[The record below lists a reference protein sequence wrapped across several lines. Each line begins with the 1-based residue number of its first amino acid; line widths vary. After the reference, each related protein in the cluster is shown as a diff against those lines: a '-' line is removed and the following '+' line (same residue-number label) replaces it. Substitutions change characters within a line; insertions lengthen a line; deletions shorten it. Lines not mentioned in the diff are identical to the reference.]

1 LRAAAVRTASGARN
15 LTREMLK
22 SDPMAKIV
30 FGRLARRG
38 TAKDSFHIVEFGGLD
53 EGVDDRRTPSSGVGA
68 SEEVILAP
76 ARDWPNGALGGI
88 VAHYEVA
95 IVGKARQ
102 EGRQA
107 FFHRGFLA
115 RLSLRTTHASQT
127 RHARMG
133 ETATA
138 APLRRRGLVY
148 ACHIVIQNRR
158 EPTLDLRDAHA
169 ADVTSLSV
177 YGGWVRRSRRAVLRW

>member
-1 LRAAAVRTASGARN
+1 MTSARAAVKLRRATRPRRRFACGGRPHGFGRAEPDARN
-15 LTREMLK
+15 VKGR
-22 SDPMAKIV
+22 SDGHEDGHEV
-30 FGRLARRG
+30 
-38 TAKDSFHIVEFGGLD
+38 
-53 EGVDDRRTPSSGVGA
+53 VDDTRTPSSGVGA
-68 SEEVILAP
+68 SEEIILAA
-76 ARDWPNGALGGI
+76 ARDWPNAALGGI

-107 FFHRGFLA
+107 FFHRSFLA
-115 RLSLRTTHASQT
+115 RLSLRATHASQT

-138 APLRRRGLVY
+138 APIRRRGLVH